1 MGKTI
6 VDGKIT
12 YHRMD
17 VNSYIIL
24 NKNRT
29 VDHLKSIKSGGQ
41 GARYQRLTMFGEAL
55 PEYPPTSLLTKKQIK
70 ANKKGG
76 PYSEG
81 RSKKKSYIKQ
91 RFIHKRRVDLTD
103 KKLGDRLMTQPTE
116 GDI

>member
-17 VNSYIIL
+17 VNSNHVL
-24 NKNRT
+24 NKTRT
-29 VDHLKSIKSGGQ
+29 VEKLKTIKTGGKN
-41 GARYQRLTMFGEAL
+41 ASYTRFSMFGEAL

-70 ANKKGG
+70 SNKKGG
-76 PYSEG
+76 TYSEG

-91 RFIHKRRVDLTD
+91 RFIPKRRVDLTD